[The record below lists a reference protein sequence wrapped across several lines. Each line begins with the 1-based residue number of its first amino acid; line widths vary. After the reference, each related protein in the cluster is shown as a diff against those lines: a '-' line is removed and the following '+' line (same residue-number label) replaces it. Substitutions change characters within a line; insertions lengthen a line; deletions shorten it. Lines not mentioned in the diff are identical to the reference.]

1 MNKAIGQ
8 RIKQLR
14 EHYAENCLPLRPDG
28 TADKFTQTDLAAVMN
43 VGQRTVSR
51 WERGEIDFSPEQL
64 VKLAQF
70 FHVSVDYLLQG
81 SEITELEFVNQ
92 TGLRAETVERL
103 KQAQAVDVGNGVHK
117 MQLAIDMLCLSPA
130 ALTAIL
136 AYLTDI
142 YPEIETPYNEKK
154 VLTSADLER
163 LARLSVMDE
172 LAELRKKIW
181 DTIPEK

>member
-64 VKLAQF
+64 IKLAQF

-92 TGLRAETVERL
+92 TGLSAKTVERL
-103 KQAQAVDVGNGVHK
+103 KQEYSVSADVHK

-130 ALTAIL
+130 ALTVIL

-172 LAELRKKIW
+172 LAALRKKIW

>member
-81 SEITELEFVNQ
+81 AEITELEFINQ
-92 TGLRAETVERL
+92 TGLSAKTVERL
-103 KQAQAVDVGNGVHK
+103 KQEKAVAADVHK
-117 MQLAIDMLCLSPA
+117 MQLAIDLLCVSPA

-136 AYLTDI
+136 GYLTDI
-142 YPEIETPYNEKK
+142 YPEEIPTPYNEKK
-154 VLTSADLER
+154 VLTAVDLER
-163 LARLSVMDE
+163 VSRLAVMDE
-172 LAELRKKIW
+172 LAALREKIW
-181 DTIPEK
+181 GTVKGS